1 MLGIPELM
9 IVVVIGL
16 VYIVPI
22 VIAIWA
28 VLTLHR
34 TKTAVDAMRVT
45 LERVEQAVSRR

>member
-9 IVVVIGL
+9 VVMVLAL

-34 TKTAVDAMRVT
+34 VKTSVDAMRVT
-45 LERVEQAVSRR
+45 LDRVEQSVRR